1 MTAEVINTKQ
11 GLTRIP
17 TYAELIKEI
26 DREKFKTN
34 DIRKIFDRNA
44 WYFHESPQGQAL
56 NTNNIHPADLQ
67 QMNFKKMAEEA
78 TARKEEETPNL
89 DFEDMTD
96 LRDDAISDFEMSFDR
111 EAELREE
118 NERRVAE
125 QANLSHSQD
134 HYMANKGTYDAVGA
148 TASAGIQEDEE
159 PPSSSRSILKNFLK
173 SSKPVI
179 KAVAT
184 AGGTAKGGSIGG
196 LIASK
201 LTDAII
207 PDEEEE
213 EKPSKIKPTQKLI
226 NKQVKKVNHQKK
238 LKEEKSKMN
247 VDVVPDTA
255 EAMDTTAIPT
265 AKKRKP
271 LSVRQSKAK
280 RQKPK
285 PPTQEK
291 REFQEDPSTT
301 TKPPKARRVRGKQP
315 QPQALGATI
324 NIPKDNKTPNVDEA
338 ETAQEETGASSSSK
352 APVGKPTMNKAIS
365 PSKVGIQVIR
375 EKFEE
380 MNNSK
385 SIDTGNYQRF
395 QEVYG
400 KWKSS
405 KGEEKKQ
412 HLKEAK
418 ELYKSNHLSKIEIKI
433 INKIIHYNFINYPLS
448 FFSHR
453 K

>member
-67 QMNFKKMAEEA
+67 QMNFKKMVEEA

-134 HYMANKGTYDAVGA
+134 HYMANKGAYDAVGA
-148 TASAGIQEDEE
+148 TASAGIEEDEK
-159 PPSSSRSILKNFLK
+159 PPSSSRSILKKFLK

-207 PDEEEE
+207 PDEDEE

-226 NKQVKKVNHQKK
+226 NKQVKKINHQKK
-238 LKEEKSKMN
+238 LKEETSKMN

-265 AKKRKP
+265 AEKRKP
-271 LSVRQSKAK
+271 LSVRQTKAK

-352 APVGKPTMNKAIS
+352 APVRKPTMSKAIS

-385 SIDTGNYQRF
+385 SIDTADYQKF
-395 QEVYG
+395 QQVYG
-400 KWKSS
+400 QWKSS

-418 ELYKSNHLSKIEIKI
+418 ELYKSIIYPKLKSK
-433 INKIIHYNFINYPLS
+433 
-448 FFSHR
+448 
-453 K
+453 

>member
-1 MTAEVINTKQ
+1 MTAEVINAKQ

-44 WYFHESPQGQAL
+44 WYFHESPIGQAL

-89 DFEDMTD
+89 DFEDLTD

-148 TASAGIQEDEE
+148 TASAGIKEDEE
-159 PPSSSRSILKNFLK
+159 PPSSSRSVLRQFLK

-226 NKQVKKVNHQKK
+226 NKQVKKINHQKK
-238 LKEEKSKMN
+238 LKEETSKMN
-247 VDVVPDTA
+247 VDVVPDA
-255 EAMDTTAIPT
+255 NEAMDTTAIPT
-265 AKKRKP
+265 AEKRKP
-271 LSVRQSKAK
+271 FSVRQSKAK

-285 PPTQEK
+285 PPTQQK
-291 REFQEDPSTT
+291 REFQEEPSTT

-352 APVGKPTMNKAIS
+352 APVRKPTMSKTIS

-385 SIDTGNYQRF
+385 NIDTADYQKF

-418 ELYKSNHLSKIEIKI
+418 ELYKSIIYPKLKSK
-433 INKIIHYNFINYPLS
+433 
-448 FFSHR
+448 
-453 K
+453 

>member
-1 MTAEVINTKQ
+1 M
-11 GLTRIP
+11 TRIP

-26 DREKFKTN
+26 DKEKFKTN

-89 DFEDMTD
+89 DFEDLTD

-134 HYMANKGTYDAVGA
+134 HYMANKGAYDAVGA
-148 TASAGIQEDEE
+148 TASAGIEEDEE
-159 PPSSSRSILKNFLK
+159 PPSSSRSILKKFLR

-207 PDEEEE
+207 PDEDEE

-226 NKQVKKVNHQKK
+226 SKQVKKVNHQKK
-238 LKEEKSKMN
+238 LQKETSKMN

-255 EAMDTTAIPT
+255 EAMDTTPIPT
-265 AKKRKP
+265 AEKRKP
-271 LSVRQSKAK
+271 LSVRQTKAK
-280 RQKPK
+280 TQKPK

-315 QPQALGATI
+315 QPQALRATI

-352 APVGKPTMNKAIS
+352 APVRKPTMNKAIS

-385 SIDTGNYQRF
+385 SIDTADYQKF
-395 QEVYG
+395 QQVYG
-400 KWKSS
+400 QWKSS

-418 ELYKSNHLSKIEIKI
+418 ELYKSIIYPKLKSK
-433 INKIIHYNFINYPLS
+433 
-448 FFSHR
+448 
-453 K
+453 

>member
-1 MTAEVINTKQ
+1 MTAEVINAKQ

-44 WYFHESPQGQAL
+44 WYFHESPIGQAL

-148 TASAGIQEDEE
+148 TASAGIKEDEE
-159 PPSSSRSILKNFLK
+159 PPSSSRSVLRQFLK

-226 NKQVKKVNHQKK
+226 NKQVKKINHQKK
-238 LKEEKSKMN
+238 LKEETSKMN
-247 VDVVPDTA
+247 VDVVPDA
-255 EAMDTTAIPT
+255 NEAMDTTAIPT
-265 AKKRKP
+265 AEKRKP
-271 LSVRQSKAK
+271 FSVRQSKAK

-352 APVGKPTMNKAIS
+352 APVRKPTMSKAIS

-385 SIDTGNYQRF
+385 NIDTADYQKF

-418 ELYKSNHLSKIEIKI
+418 ELYKSIIYPKLKSK
-433 INKIIHYNFINYPLS
+433 
-448 FFSHR
+448 
-453 K
+453 

>member
-1 MTAEVINTKQ
+1 MTAEVINAKQ

-26 DREKFKTN
+26 DRDKYKTTE
-34 DIRKIFDRNA
+34 IRKVFDRNA
-44 WYFHESPQGQAL
+44 WFHHESPIGQAL

-78 TARKEEETPNL
+78 TAWKEEETPSL

-118 NERRVAE
+118 NKRRVAE
-125 QANLSHSQD
+125 QTNLSHSQD
-134 HYMANKGTYDAVGA
+134 HYMANKGTYDTIGA

-159 PPSSSRSILKNFLK
+159 PPSSGRSVLKQFLK

-207 PDEEEE
+207 PDDD
-213 EKPSKIKPTQKLI
+213 EKEKQPQKMKPTKKTIKDQV
-226 NKQVKKVNHQKK
+226 NKITKPKKPKDPKTKMDVD
-238 LKEEKSKMN
+238 LAPEEDKA
-247 VDVVPDTA
+247 P
-255 EAMDTTAIPT
+255 MDTSSKLVEKRRPT
-265 AKKRKP
+265 GNRTSAF
-271 LSVRQSKAK
+271 K

-324 NIPKDNKTPNVDEA
+324 NIPKDNKTPNVNEA
-338 ETAQEETGASSSSK
+338 ETAQEETGASSSSSK
-352 APVGKPTMNKAIS
+352 APVRKPTMNKAIS

-375 EKFEE
+375 EKLEE

-385 SIDTGNYQRF
+385 SIDTADYQRF

-405 KGEEKKQ
+405 KGEDKKQ

-418 ELYKSNHLSKIEIKI
+418 ELYKSTIYPKLKSK
-433 INKIIHYNFINYPLS
+433 
-448 FFSHR
+448 
-453 K
+453 

>member
-1 MTAEVINTKQ
+1 MTAEVINAKQ

-134 HYMANKGTYDAVGA
+134 HYMANKGAYDAVGA
-148 TASAGIQEDEE
+148 TASAGIEEDEK
-159 PPSSSRSILKNFLK
+159 PPSSSRSILKKFLK

-207 PDEEEE
+207 PDEDEE

-238 LKEEKSKMN
+238 LQKETSKMN

-265 AKKRKP
+265 AEKRKP
-271 LSVRQSKAK
+271 LSVRQTKAK

-352 APVGKPTMNKAIS
+352 APVRKPTMSKAIS

-385 SIDTGNYQRF
+385 SIDTADYQKF
-395 QEVYG
+395 QQVYG
-400 KWKSS
+400 QWKSS

-418 ELYKSNHLSKIEIKI
+418 ELYKSIIYPKLKSK
-433 INKIIHYNFINYPLS
+433 
-448 FFSHR
+448 
-453 K
+453 

>member
-89 DFEDMTD
+89 NFEDMTD

-134 HYMANKGTYDAVGA
+134 HYMANKGAYDAVGA
-148 TASAGIQEDEE
+148 TASAGIEEDEE
-159 PPSSSRSILKNFLK
+159 PPSSSRSILKKFLK

-207 PDEEEE
+207 PDEDEE

-238 LKEEKSKMN
+238 LQKETSKMN

-255 EAMDTTAIPT
+255 EAMDTTPIPT
-265 AKKRKP
+265 AEKRKP
-271 LSVRQSKAK
+271 LSVRQTKAK

-352 APVGKPTMNKAIS
+352 APVRKPTVSKAIS

-385 SIDTGNYQRF
+385 SIDTADYQKF
-395 QEVYG
+395 QQVYG
-400 KWKSS
+400 QWKSS

-418 ELYKSNHLSKIEIKI
+418 ELYKSIIYPKLKSK
-433 INKIIHYNFINYPLS
+433 
-448 FFSHR
+448 
-453 K
+453 

>member
-67 QMNFKKMAEEA
+67 EA

-134 HYMANKGTYDAVGA
+134 HYIVNKGAYDAVGA

-207 PDEEEE
+207 PDEDEE

-247 VDVVPDTA
+247 VDVVPNVN
-255 EAMDTTAIPT
+255 EPMDTTAIPT
-265 AKKRKP
+265 AEKRKP

-352 APVGKPTMNKAIS
+352 APVRKPTMNKAIS

-385 SIDTGNYQRF
+385 SIDTGDYQRF

-405 KGEEKKQ
+405 KGEDKKQ
-412 HLKEAK
+412 YLKEAK
-418 ELYKSNHLSKIEIKI
+418 ELYKSIIYPKLKSK
-433 INKIIHYNFINYPLS
+433 
-448 FFSHR
+448 
-453 K
+453 

>member
-1 MTAEVINTKQ
+1 MTAEVINAKQ

-67 QMNFKKMAEEA
+67 QMNFKKMVEEA

-134 HYMANKGTYDAVGA
+134 HYMANKGAYDAVGA
-148 TASAGIQEDEE
+148 TASAGIEEDEK
-159 PPSSSRSILKNFLK
+159 PPSSSRSILKKFLK

-207 PDEEEE
+207 PDEDEE

-238 LKEEKSKMN
+238 LQKETSKMN

-265 AKKRKP
+265 AEKRKP
-271 LSVRQSKAK
+271 LSVRQTKAK

-352 APVGKPTMNKAIS
+352 APVRKPTVSKAIS

-385 SIDTGNYQRF
+385 SIDTADYQKF
-395 QEVYG
+395 QQVYG
-400 KWKSS
+400 QWKSS
-405 KGEEKKQ
+405 KGGEKKQ

-418 ELYKSNHLSKIEIKI
+418 ELYKSIIYPKLKSK
-433 INKIIHYNFINYPLS
+433 
-448 FFSHR
+448 
-453 K
+453 

>member
-1 MTAEVINTKQ
+1 MTAEVINAKQ

-44 WYFHESPQGQAL
+44 WYFHESPIGQAL

-89 DFEDMTD
+89 DFEDLTD

-134 HYMANKGTYDAVGA
+134 HYMANKGTYDTVGA
-148 TASAGIQEDEE
+148 TASAGIKEDEE
-159 PPSSSRSILKNFLK
+159 PPSSSRSVLRQFLK

-207 PDEEEE
+207 PDEDEE

-238 LKEEKSKMN
+238 LKEETSKMN
-247 VDVVPDTA
+247 VDVVPDA
-255 EAMDTTAIPT
+255 NEAMDTTAIPT
-265 AKKRKP
+265 AEKRKP
-271 LSVRQSKAK
+271 FSVRQSKAK

-301 TKPPKARRVRGKQP
+301 SKPLKARRVRGKQP

-338 ETAQEETGASSSSK
+338 ETAQEETGASSSSN
-352 APVGKPTMNKAIS
+352 APVRKPTMSKAITKQGRNTS
-365 PSKVGIQVIR
+365 DTR
-375 EKFEE
+375 E
-380 MNNSK
+380 
-385 SIDTGNYQRF
+385 
-395 QEVYG
+395 V
-400 KWKSS
+400 
-405 KGEEKKQ
+405 
-412 HLKEAK
+412 
-418 ELYKSNHLSKIEIKI
+418 
-433 INKIIHYNFINYPLS
+433 
-448 FFSHR
+448 
-453 K
+453 

>member
-125 QANLSHSQD
+125 QANSSHSQD
-134 HYMANKGTYDAVGA
+134 HYMANKGAYDAVGA

-159 PPSSSRSILKNFLK
+159 PPSSSRSIFKKILK
-173 SSKPVI
+173 SSKPLI
-179 KAVAT
+179 KAVGT

-207 PDEEEE
+207 PDEDEE

-226 NKQVKKVNHQKK
+226 NKQVKKVNHRKK

-255 EAMDTTAIPT
+255 EAMDTSAIPT
-265 AKKRKP
+265 AEKRKP

-280 RQKPK
+280 KQKPK

-352 APVGKPTMNKAIS
+352 APVRKPTMNKAIS
-365 PSKVGIQVIR
+365 PSKLGIQVIR

-385 SIDTGNYQRF
+385 SMDTGDYQRF

-405 KGEEKKQ
+405 KGEDKKQ
-412 HLKEAK
+412 YLKEAK
-418 ELYKSNHLSKIEIKI
+418 ELYKSIIYPKLKSK
-433 INKIIHYNFINYPLS
+433 
-448 FFSHR
+448 
-453 K
+453 

>member
-1 MTAEVINTKQ
+1 MTAEVINAKQ
-11 GLTRIP
+11 GLTRNP

-78 TARKEEETPNL
+78 TAKKEEETPNL

-96 LRDDAISDFEMSFDR
+96 LRDDAISDFEMSFDG

-134 HYMANKGTYDAVGA
+134 HYMANKGAYDAVGA

-159 PPSSSRSILKNFLK
+159 PPSSSRSILKKFLK

-207 PDEEEE
+207 PDEDEE

-255 EAMDTTAIPT
+255 EVMDTSTIPT
-265 AKKRKP
+265 AEKRKHS
-271 LSVRQSKAK
+271 SVRQSKAK

-324 NIPKDNKTPNVDEA
+324 NTPKDNKTPNVDEA

-352 APVGKPTMNKAIS
+352 APVRKPTMNKAIS

-385 SIDTGNYQRF
+385 SIDTGDYQRF

-400 KWKSS
+400 KWNSS
-405 KGEEKKQ
+405 KGEDKKQ
-412 HLKEAK
+412 YLKEAQ
-418 ELYKSNHLSKIEIKI
+418 ELYKSIIYPKLKSK
-433 INKIIHYNFINYPLS
+433 
-448 FFSHR
+448 
-453 K
+453 

>member
-1 MTAEVINTKQ
+1 MTAEVINAKQ

-78 TARKEEETPNL
+78 TARKEEEAPNL

-118 NERRVAE
+118 NERR
-125 QANLSHSQD
+125 QANLSHSKD
-134 HYMANKGTYDAVGA
+134 HYMANKGAYDAVGA

-159 PPSSSRSILKNFLK
+159 PPSSSRSILKKFLK

-207 PDEEEE
+207 PDEDEE

-226 NKQVKKVNHQKK
+226 NKQVKR
-238 LKEEKSKMN
+238 EEKSKMN
-247 VDVVPDTA
+247 VDVVPNA
-255 EAMDTTAIPT
+255 NEAMDTTTIPT
-265 AKKRKP
+265 AEKRKP

-352 APVGKPTMNKAIS
+352 APVRKPTMNKAIS

-385 SIDTGNYQRF
+385 SIDTGDYQRF

-418 ELYKSNHLSKIEIKI
+418 ELYKSIIYPKLKSK
-433 INKIIHYNFINYPLS
+433 
-448 FFSHR
+448 
-453 K
+453 

>member
-89 DFEDMTD
+89 NFEDMTD

-134 HYMANKGTYDAVGA
+134 HYMANKGAYDAVGA
-148 TASAGIQEDEE
+148 TASAGIEEDEE
-159 PPSSSRSILKNFLK
+159 PPSSSRSILKKFLK

-207 PDEEEE
+207 PDEDEE

-238 LKEEKSKMN
+238 LQKETSKMN

-255 EAMDTTAIPT
+255 EAMDTTPIPT
-265 AKKRKP
+265 AEKRKP
-271 LSVRQSKAK
+271 LSVRQTKAK

-352 APVGKPTMNKAIS
+352 APVRKPTMSKAIS

-385 SIDTGNYQRF
+385 SIDTADYQKF
-395 QEVYG
+395 QQVYG
-400 KWKSS
+400 QWKSS

-418 ELYKSNHLSKIEIKI
+418 ELYKSIIYPKLKSK
-433 INKIIHYNFINYPLS
+433 
-448 FFSHR
+448 
-453 K
+453 

>member
-1 MTAEVINTKQ
+1 MTAEVINAKQ

-207 PDEEEE
+207 PDEDEE

-265 AKKRKP
+265 AEKRKP

-352 APVGKPTMNKAIS
+352 APVRKPAMNKAIS

-385 SIDTGNYQRF
+385 SIDTGDYQRF
-395 QEVYG
+395 QEAKD

-405 KGEEKKQ
+405 EGEER
-412 HLKEAK
+412 
-418 ELYKSNHLSKIEIKI
+418 NNI
-433 INKIIHYNFINYPLS
+433 
-448 FFSHR
+448 
-453 K
+453 

>member
-1 MTAEVINTKQ
+1 MTAEVINAKQ

-207 PDEEEE
+207 PDEDEE

-238 LKEEKSKMN
+238 LKEEKSKN
-247 VDVVPDTA
+247 ECGCSAVVPDTA

-265 AKKRKP
+265 AEKRKP

-352 APVGKPTMNKAIS
+352 APVRKPTMNKAIS

-385 SIDTGNYQRF
+385 SIDTGDYQRF

-418 ELYKSNHLSKIEIKI
+418 ELYKSIIYPKLKSK
-433 INKIIHYNFINYPLS
+433 
-448 FFSHR
+448 
-453 K
+453 

>member
-1 MTAEVINTKQ
+1 MTAEVINAKQ

-44 WYFHESPQGQAL
+44 WYFHESPIGQAL

-148 TASAGIQEDEE
+148 TASAGIKEDEE
-159 PPSSSRSILKNFLK
+159 PPSSSRSVLRQFLK

-226 NKQVKKVNHQKK
+226 NKQVKKINHQKK
-238 LKEEKSKMN
+238 LKEETSKMN
-247 VDVVPDTA
+247 VDVVPDA
-255 EAMDTTAIPT
+255 NEAMDTTAIPT
-265 AKKRKP
+265 AEKRKP
-271 LSVRQSKAK
+271 FSVRQSKAK

-352 APVGKPTMNKAIS
+352 APVRKPTMSKAIS

-385 SIDTGNYQRF
+385 NIDTADYQKF

-418 ELYKSNHLSKIEIKI
+418 ELYKSI
-433 INKIIHYNFINYPLS
+433 IYPKLKS
-448 FFSHR
+448 E
-453 K
+453 

>member
-1 MTAEVINTKQ
+1 MTAEVINAKQ

-26 DREKFKTN
+26 DREKFKNN
-34 DIRKIFDRNA
+34 DIRKIFNRNA

-134 HYMANKGTYDAVGA
+134 HYMANKGAYDAVGA

-159 PPSSSRSILKNFLK
+159 PPSSSRSILKKFLK
-173 SSKPVI
+173 SSKPVV

-207 PDEEEE
+207 PDEAEE

-238 LKEEKSKMN
+238 SKEEKSKMN
-247 VDVVPDTA
+247 VDAVPDTA
-255 EAMDTTAIPT
+255 EAMDTSAIPT
-265 AKKRKP
+265 AEKRKP

-352 APVGKPTMNKAIS
+352 APVRKPTMNKAIS

-385 SIDTGNYQRF
+385 SIDTGDYQRF

-400 KWKSS
+400 GCS
-405 KGEEKKQ
+405 KPK
-412 HLKEAK
+412 
-418 ELYKSNHLSKIEIKI
+418 
-433 INKIIHYNFINYPLS
+433 
-448 FFSHR
+448 
-453 K
+453 

>member
-134 HYMANKGTYDAVGA
+134 HYMANKGAYDAVGA
-148 TASAGIQEDEE
+148 TASAGIEEDEE
-159 PPSSSRSILKNFLK
+159 PPSSSRSILKKFLK

-207 PDEEEE
+207 PDEDEE

-238 LKEEKSKMN
+238 LQKETSKMN

-265 AKKRKP
+265 AEKRKP
-271 LSVRQSKAK
+271 FSVRQTKAK

-352 APVGKPTMNKAIS
+352 APVRKPTMSKAIS

-385 SIDTGNYQRF
+385 SIDTADYQKF
-395 QEVYG
+395 QQVYG
-400 KWKSS
+400 QWKSS

-418 ELYKSNHLSKIEIKI
+418 ELYKSIIYPKLKSK
-433 INKIIHYNFINYPLS
+433 
-448 FFSHR
+448 
-453 K
+453 

>member
-1 MTAEVINTKQ
+1 MTAEVINAKQ

-134 HYMANKGTYDAVGA
+134 HYMANKGAYDAVGA
-148 TASAGIQEDEE
+148 TASAGIEEDEE
-159 PPSSSRSILKNFLK
+159 PPSSSRSILKKFLK

-207 PDEEEE
+207 PDEDEE

-238 LKEEKSKMN
+238 LQKETSKMN
-247 VDVVPDTA
+247 VDVAPDTA

-265 AKKRKP
+265 AEKRKP

-315 QPQALGATI
+315 PPQALGATI

-352 APVGKPTMNKAIS
+352 APVRKPTMNKAIS

-385 SIDTGNYQRF
+385 SIDTGDYQRF

-418 ELYKSNHLSKIEIKI
+418 ELYKSIIYPKLKSK
-433 INKIIHYNFINYPLS
+433 
-448 FFSHR
+448 
-453 K
+453 

>member
-1 MTAEVINTKQ
+1 MTAEVINAKQ

-34 DIRKIFDRNA
+34 DIRNIFDRNA

-134 HYMANKGTYDAVGA
+134 HYIMANKGAYDAVGA

-207 PDEEEE
+207 PDEDEE

-247 VDVVPDTA
+247 VDVVPNTA
-255 EAMDTTAIPT
+255 GAMDTTAIPT
-265 AKKRKP
+265 AEKRKP

-324 NIPKDNKTPNVDEA
+324 NIHKDNKTPNVDEA

-352 APVGKPTMNKAIS
+352 APVRKPTMNKAIS

-380 MNNSK
+380 MNNNK
-385 SIDTGNYQRF
+385 SIDTGDYQRF

-418 ELYKSNHLSKIEIKI
+418 ELYKSIIYPKLKSK
-433 INKIIHYNFINYPLS
+433 
-448 FFSHR
+448 
-453 K
+453 

>member
-1 MTAEVINTKQ
+1 MTAEVINAKQ

-67 QMNFKKMAEEA
+67 QMNFKKMVEEA

-89 DFEDMTD
+89 NFEDMTD

-134 HYMANKGTYDAVGA
+134 HYMANKGAYDAVGA
-148 TASAGIQEDEE
+148 TASAGIEEDEK
-159 PPSSSRSILKNFLK
+159 PPSSSRSILKKFLK

-207 PDEEEE
+207 PDEDEE

-238 LKEEKSKMN
+238 LQKETSKMN

-265 AKKRKP
+265 AEKRKP
-271 LSVRQSKAK
+271 LSVRQTKAK

-352 APVGKPTMNKAIS
+352 APVRKPTMSKAIS

-385 SIDTGNYQRF
+385 SIDTADYQKF
-395 QEVYG
+395 QQVYG
-400 KWKSS
+400 QWKSS

-418 ELYKSNHLSKIEIKI
+418 ELYKSIIYPKLKSK
-433 INKIIHYNFINYPLS
+433 
-448 FFSHR
+448 
-453 K
+453 

>member
-1 MTAEVINTKQ
+1 MTAEVINAKQ

-34 DIRKIFDRNA
+34 DIRKLFDRNA
-44 WYFHESPQGQAL
+44 WYFHKSPIGQAL

-67 QMNFKKMAEEA
+67 QMNFKKIAEEA

-89 DFEDMTD
+89 EIDLTD

-148 TASAGIQEDEE
+148 TASAGIKEDEE
-159 PPSSSRSILKNFLK
+159 PPSSSRSVLRQFLK

-196 LIASK
+196 LITSK

-207 PDEEEE
+207 PDEDEE

-226 NKQVKKVNHQKK
+226 NKQVKKINHQKK
-238 LKEEKSKMN
+238 LKEETSKMN

-265 AKKRKP
+265 AEKRKP

-352 APVGKPTMNKAIS
+352 APVRKPTMSKAIS

-380 MNNSK
+380 MNNNK
-385 SIDTGNYQRF
+385 NIDTADYQKF

-418 ELYKSNHLSKIEIKI
+418 ELYKSIIYPKLKSK
-433 INKIIHYNFINYPLS
+433 
-448 FFSHR
+448 
-453 K
+453 

>member
-1 MTAEVINTKQ
+1 MTAEVINAKQ

-44 WYFHESPQGQAL
+44 WYFHESPIGQAL

-89 DFEDMTD
+89 DFEDLTD

-148 TASAGIQEDEE
+148 TASAGIKEDEE
-159 PPSSSRSILKNFLK
+159 PPSSSRSVLRQFLK

-226 NKQVKKVNHQKK
+226 NKQVKKINHQKK
-238 LKEEKSKMN
+238 LKEETSKMN
-247 VDVVPDTA
+247 VDVVPDA
-255 EAMDTTAIPT
+255 NEAMDTTAIPT
-265 AKKRKP
+265 AEKRKP
-271 LSVRQSKAK
+271 FSVRQSKAK

-352 APVGKPTMNKAIS
+352 APVRKPTMNKAIS

-385 SIDTGNYQRF
+385 NIDTADYQKF

-418 ELYKSNHLSKIEIKI
+418 ELYKSIIYPKLKSK
-433 INKIIHYNFINYPLS
+433 
-448 FFSHR
+448 
-453 K
+453 

>member
-1 MTAEVINTKQ
+1 MTAEVINAKQ

-26 DREKFKTN
+26 DRDKYKTTE
-34 DIRKIFDRNA
+34 IRKVFDRNA
-44 WYFHESPQGQAL
+44 WFHQESPIGQAL

-78 TARKEEETPNL
+78 TAWKEEETPSL

-118 NERRVAE
+118 NKPRVAE
-125 QANLSHSQD
+125 QTNLSHSQD
-134 HYMANKGTYDAVGA
+134 HYMANKGTYDTIGA

-159 PPSSSRSILKNFLK
+159 PPSSGRSVLKQFLK

-207 PDEEEE
+207 PDDD
-213 EKPSKIKPTQKLI
+213 EKEKQTQKMKPTKKTIKDQV
-226 NKQVKKVNHQKK
+226 NKITKPKNPKDPKTKMDVD
-238 LKEEKSKMN
+238 LAPEEDKA
-247 VDVVPDTA
+247 P
-255 EAMDTTAIPT
+255 MDTSSKLVEKRRPT
-265 AKKRKP
+265 GNRTSAF
-271 LSVRQSKAK
+271 K

-324 NIPKDNKTPNVDEA
+324 NIPKDNKTPNVNEA
-338 ETAQEETGASSSSK
+338 ETAQEETGASSSSSK
-352 APVGKPTMNKAIS
+352 APVRKPTMNKAIS

-385 SIDTGNYQRF
+385 SIDTADYQRF

-405 KGEEKKQ
+405 KGEDKKQ

-418 ELYKSNHLSKIEIKI
+418 ELYKSIIYPKLKSK
-433 INKIIHYNFINYPLS
+433 
-448 FFSHR
+448 
-453 K
+453 

>member
-26 DREKFKTN
+26 DRKKFKTN

-89 DFEDMTD
+89 DFEDMTN

-134 HYMANKGTYDAVGA
+134 HYMANKGAYDAVGA

-159 PPSSSRSILKNFLK
+159 PPSSSRSILKKFLK

-207 PDEEEE
+207 PDEDEEE
-213 EKPSKIKPTQKLI
+213 RPSKIKPTQKLI

-238 LKEEKSKMN
+238 LKEEKSNMN

-255 EAMDTTAIPT
+255 EAMDTSAIPT
-265 AKKRKP
+265 GEKRKP

-352 APVGKPTMNKAIS
+352 APVRKPTMNKAIS

-385 SIDTGNYQRF
+385 SIDTGEYQKF
-395 QEVYG
+395 QQVYG
-400 KWKSS
+400 QWKSS

-418 ELYKSNHLSKIEIKI
+418 ELYKSIIYPKLKSK
-433 INKIIHYNFINYPLS
+433 
-448 FFSHR
+448 
-453 K
+453 

>member
-1 MTAEVINTKQ
+1 MTAEVINAKQ

-134 HYMANKGTYDAVGA
+134 HYMANKGAYDAVGA
-148 TASAGIQEDEE
+148 TASAGIEEDEE
-159 PPSSSRSILKNFLK
+159 PPSSSRSILKKFLK

-207 PDEEEE
+207 PDEDEE

-238 LKEEKSKMN
+238 LQKETSKMN

-265 AKKRKP
+265 AEKRKP

-301 TKPPKARRVRGKQP
+301 TKASKARRVRGKQP

-338 ETAQEETGASSSSK
+338 ETAQEETGASSSK
-352 APVGKPTMNKAIS
+352 APVRKPTMNKAIS

-385 SIDTGNYQRF
+385 SIDTADYQKF

-405 KGEEKKQ
+405 KGEDKKQ

-418 ELYKSNHLSKIEIKI
+418 ELYKSIIYPKLKSK
-433 INKIIHYNFINYPLS
+433 
-448 FFSHR
+448 
-453 K
+453 

>member
-1 MTAEVINTKQ
+1 MTAEVINAKQ

-44 WYFHESPQGQAL
+44 WYFHESPIGQAL

-89 DFEDMTD
+89 DFEDLTD

-148 TASAGIQEDEE
+148 TASAGIKEDEE
-159 PPSSSRSILKNFLK
+159 PPSSSRSVLRQFLK

-226 NKQVKKVNHQKK
+226 NKQVKKINHQKK
-238 LKEEKSKMN
+238 LKEETSKMN

-265 AKKRKP
+265 AEKRKP

-352 APVGKPTMNKAIS
+352 APVRKPTMNKAIS

-385 SIDTGNYQRF
+385 NIDTADYQKF

-418 ELYKSNHLSKIEIKI
+418 ELYKSIIYPKLKSK
-433 INKIIHYNFINYPLS
+433 
-448 FFSHR
+448 
-453 K
+453 

>member
-1 MTAEVINTKQ
+1 MTAEVINAKQ

-26 DREKFKTN
+26 NREKFKTN

-118 NERRVAE
+118 NERR
-125 QANLSHSQD
+125 QANLSHSKD
-134 HYMANKGTYDAVGA
+134 HYMANKGAYDAVGA

-159 PPSSSRSILKNFLK
+159 PPSSSRSILKKFLK

-207 PDEEEE
+207 PDEDEE

-226 NKQVKKVNHQKK
+226 NKQVKR
-238 LKEEKSKMN
+238 EEKSKMN
-247 VDVVPDTA
+247 VDVVPDA
-255 EAMDTTAIPT
+255 NEAMDTTTIPT
-265 AKKRKP
+265 AEKRKP

-352 APVGKPTMNKAIS
+352 APVRKPTMNKAIS

-385 SIDTGNYQRF
+385 SIDTGDYQRF

-418 ELYKSNHLSKIEIKI
+418 ELYKSIIYPKLKSK
-433 INKIIHYNFINYPLS
+433 
-448 FFSHR
+448 
-453 K
+453 

>member
-1 MTAEVINTKQ
+1 MSIIPRSKTK
-11 GLTRIP
+11 P
-17 TYAELIKEI
+17 
-26 DREKFKTN
+26 F
-34 DIRKIFDRNA
+34 
-44 WYFHESPQGQAL
+44 P
-56 NTNNIHPADLQ
+56 
-67 QMNFKKMAEEA
+67 
-78 TARKEEETPNL
+78 
-89 DFEDMTD
+89 
-96 LRDDAISDFEMSFDR
+96 
-111 EAELREE
+111 
-118 NERRVAE
+118 
-125 QANLSHSQD
+125 NLSHSQD
-134 HYMANKGTYDAVGA
+134 HYMANKGAYDAVGA

-159 PPSSSRSILKNFLK
+159 PPSSSRSILKKFLK

-207 PDEEEE
+207 PDEDEE

-247 VDVVPDTA
+247 VDVVPDVN
-255 EAMDTTAIPT
+255 EPMDTTAE
-265 AKKRKP
+265 KRKP

-352 APVGKPTMNKAIS
+352 APVRKPTMNKAIS

-385 SIDTGNYQRF
+385 SIDTGDYQRF

-418 ELYKSNHLSKIEIKI
+418 ELYKSISYPKLKSK
-433 INKIIHYNFINYPLS
+433 
-448 FFSHR
+448 
-453 K
+453 